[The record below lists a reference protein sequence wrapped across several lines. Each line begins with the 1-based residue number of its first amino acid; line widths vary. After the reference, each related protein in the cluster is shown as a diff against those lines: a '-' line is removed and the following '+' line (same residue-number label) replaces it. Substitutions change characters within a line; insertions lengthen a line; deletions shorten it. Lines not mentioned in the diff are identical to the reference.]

1 MHFQKGISLAKYVT
15 RKGVIIMKKQYTVDE
30 IIDKKFA
37 VLLDREDESKKLDIP
52 LKDIPIEIKEG
63 DIVNLVFENS
73 KIISAEVDI
82 EATKKAR
89 EEVNSLLNELKK
101 KGSNELKW

>member
-1 MHFQKGISLAKYVT
+1 MI
-15 RKGVIIMKKQYTVDE
+15 KKYTVDE

-37 VLLDREDESKKLDIP
+37 VLLDREDESKKLDIL

-63 DIVNLVFENS
+63 DIVNLIFEGS
-73 KIISAEVDI
+73 KIISAEVDV

-89 EEVNSLLNELKK
+89 DEVQNLLDELKN
-101 KGSNELKW
+101 KGSNDLKW